1 MNQWCYKIVSFSLS
15 CSCQVLLT
23 NSDTRPILRT
33 LTPGLML
40 RNSTQTMDFGNA
52 EWHCCIAQNFT
63 ASVDQGKKTASGSP
77 QASSPHVMRSVWD
90 CACSSWSRVTRFVAK
105 QEVGKGTACS
115 GEVAWHATG
124 SGSARSRRTASKREN
139 FDRIF
144 RESLGTNPAKRR
156 KQQTLLPGFLK
167 LAFADWSG
175 KGNQG

>member
-63 ASVDQGKKTASGSP
+63 ASVDQGKKQLP
-77 QASSPHVMRSVWD
+77 
-90 CACSSWSRVTRFVAK
+90 
-105 QEVGKGTACS
+105 EVPRRAARTSCDQCGIALAAPG
-115 GEVAWHATG
+115 VAWLALLQNRKLERAPRVV
-124 SGSARSRRTASKREN
+124 ARWPGTRRVPARP
-139 FDRIF
+139 DR
-144 RESLGTNPAKRR
+144 AV
-156 KQQTLLPGFLK
+156 LLPKERTLTGFFGRVWARILRN
-167 LAFADWSG
+167 AVNNRRCSQVF
-175 KGNQG
+175 